1 MRVTTAMTSL
11 SVINN
16 IQNNLNKLNK
26 TNNMLSTG
34 RKILIAQD
42 DAAGS
47 VKAMGLRT
55 ESTEIEQ
62 YKRNINAA
70 SAVLTETD
78 SSLGQITTTLN
89 RVRELTVKASNS
101 TNDQTSL
108 DAIADEVN
116 QMIEELV
123 NVGNTQVAGKYI
135 FGGYSSKE
143 PPFSMY
149 TGYTDGLTDTENL
162 TTLNGT
168 LRSGINAN
176 NVTLVKY
183 SGDDGRLITEISP
196 SVTIPFTISG
206 ETAFK
211 DGGDIFKTI
220 IGIRDAM
227 YKSDYKSIQ
236 NSIGDIDEIIDN
248 NLRTRSQVGALMN
261 RADRAGDRL
270 IDKQYSVT
278 SLLSQT
284 EDVDVAEATIALNTQ
299 KSIHQLSLAVGAK
312 LLQSTLMDYL
322 K

>member
-1 MRVTTAMTSL
+1 MRVTAGMTTL
-11 SVINN
+11 SVVNN
-16 IQNNLNKLNK
+16 IQNNLNKLNE
-26 TNNMLSTG
+26 TNNMLSTV

-47 VKAMGLRT
+47 VRAMGLRT

-62 YKRNINAA
+62 YKRNIDAA

-89 RVRELTVKASNS
+89 RVRELTVKAANS

-116 QMIEELV
+116 QMVEELV
-123 NVGNTQVAGKYI
+123 NVGNTQVAGRYI
-135 FGGYSSKE
+135 FGGYASKE

-162 TTLNGT
+162 TTANGE
-168 LRSGINAN
+168 LRIGVNAT

-196 SVTIPFTISG
+196 NVTIPFTVSG
-206 ETAFK
+206 ETAFAEGK
-211 DGGDIFKTI
+211 DIFKTI
-220 IGIRDAM
+220 IGIRDSM

-236 NSIGDIDEIIDN
+236 SSIGDLDEVIDN
-248 NLRTRSQVGALMN
+248 NLRTRAQVGALMN
-261 RADRAGDRL
+261 RADRAGERL
-270 IDKQYSVT
+270 IDKQFSVT
-278 SLLSQT
+278 DLLSKT
-284 EDVDVAEATIALNTQ
+284 EDIDVAEATISLNTQ
-299 KSIHQLSLAVGAK
+299 KAIHEMSLAVGAK
-312 LLQSTLMDYL
+312 LLQSTLIDYL
-322 K
+322 R